1 VEHSYKLNI
10 TVLDDVHPV
19 RQKNDLSDATE
30 PMLHATMVR
39 GLWRKQW
46 WPHRRACATLKLTR
60 GQRNAEFVAKGEADI
75 AVQLSNEI
83 RTPNG
88 SFSWH
93 LPALRRLCLC
103 GTGTEFHFLI
113 RGSRIVA
120 PLVGDIGQ

>member
-1 VEHSYKLNI
+1 MEHSYKLNI

-46 WPHRRACATLKLTR
+46 WPRHRACATLKLTR

-88 SFSWH
+88 SFS
-93 LPALRRLCLC
+93 
-103 GTGTEFHFLI
+103 
-113 RGSRIVA
+113 
-120 PLVGDIGQ
+120 